1 MLSFPASVRIYVA
14 LGATDM
20 RKSFDGLSGV
30 VQDVLSL
37 DPFSGHVFA
46 FCNRRRT
53 LLKMLL
59 WDRSGFFL
67 FAKRLEQGTYAWPEH
82 DGDGDSL
89 RVTMKELMCVLEGID
104 LRDARMRKRMKR
116 LPA

>member
-1 MLSFPASVRIYVA
+1 VLSFPASVRIHVA

-30 VQDVLSL
+30 VTDVLGE
-37 DPFSGHVFA
+37 DPLSGHVFA

-53 LLKMLL
+53 ILKLLV

-67 FAKRLEQGTYAWPEH
+67 FAKRLEQGTYAWP
-82 DGDGDSL
+82 DDASDRSSL
-89 RVTMKELMCVLEGID
+89 VVTTRELTLILEGID
-104 LRDARMRKRMKR
+104 VRDARLRKRFER
-116 LPA
+116 VRA

>member
-1 MLSFPASVRIYVA
+1 MLSFPASVRIYLA
-14 LGATDM
+14 LGPTDM

-37 DPFSGHVFA
+37 DPLSGHVFA

-59 WDRSGFFL
+59 WDRTGYFL

-82 DGDGDSL
+82 ESDDEGL
-89 RVTMKELMCVLEGID
+89 RVSMKELMCILEGID
-104 LRDARMRKRMKR
+104 LRDVRLRKRMNR